1 MTTSKVKVE
10 PATPQPGWINQKDM
24 AISCGV
30 SVRTLRNWDL
40 EPVAKIGRDTFYT
53 VGDVIE
59 NRLAAHQQK
68 QGKYGKSDDAEFG
81 LESII
86 DPVERLK
93 AERMQ
98 EEIIQLR
105 LRNAVLEGRSLPAWA
120 VTEVLSRILSVAVGV
135 FETLPLDIKRR
146 YPDLDSSIITML
158 EERIAKTR
166 NEAATVAQ
174 QLQDI
179 LDDVI
184 SEAEERVR

>member
-1 MTTSKVKVE
+1 MTTSKAKAE
-10 PATPQPGWINQKDM
+10 PATQQPGWINQKDL
-24 AISCGV
+24 ALSCGV

-53 VGDVIE
+53 VADVIE

-68 QGKYGKSDDAEFG
+68 EGKHRKFDVDELG
-81 LESII
+81 LEGII

-120 VTEVLSRILSVAVGV
+120 VTEVLTRILSVAVSV